1 MNPLHFVLLE
11 AFDRWNYVTCY
22 AIWSVSSCIHMIQC
36 TTISLNCDLEKHF
49 LKKLCFCS
57 QTTGVPTLWLQSDS
71 IEEVLTTITH
81 PQTSYCNA
89 IKDQHR
95 PLAIETVTAEYGS
108 PHDLVKLFL
117 NTLIYSG
124 KKNIDKLDALPRL
137 VESFCADFV
146 HAVSKG
152 VVTSP
157 KQYFLSLGMHNMKG
171 QKLPI

>member
-1 MNPLHFVLLE
+1 
-11 AFDRWNYVTCY
+11 
-22 AIWSVSSCIHMIQC
+22 MIQC
-36 TTISLNCDLEKHF
+36 TTISLNYDLGKHF
-49 LKKLCFCS
+49 MKKLCSENVFLS
-57 QTTGVPTLWLQSDS
+57 RDS

-81 PQTSYCNA
+81 LQTCIKSAAAILRADILSYCNA
-89 IKDQHR
+89 IKDQHW

-137 VESFCADFV
+137 VESFYADFV

-152 VVTSP
+152 VVTTP
-157 KQYFLSLGMHNMKG
+157 KQYFLSLGIHNMKG